1 MSTSRVLPSE
11 LLAPG
16 ATSSPESRSDSAPSD
31 DPIERRLDLYRAHTW
46 HGSKLA
52 EVPPRRWIV
61 PGWLPLE
68 GTMLLYGPPGAG
80 KSFYAIALAVELAR
94 GGTWSGAKLG
104 EPSTVLYLANERLVD
119 LRDRVEAWSRTSGEP
134 YPERLEVL
142 SPPSPPQ
149 LGNDLDLVALGRYVT
164 ERAPRV
170 VILDTFAR
178 MTLGKDENS
187 VRDMGEVMEAI
198 DSVRRATSG
207 GLVIGV
213 HHSGKDASRGM
224 RGSTAIL
231 GAVDLAVEISGV
243 AQRIRARVTK
253 SNGGAIPGDEHY
265 ALENV
270 LLDALPDE
278 DVLRSCAVL
287 RPASIDSASDDLYRV
302 IESEIV
308 ELLSD
313 HYAEGASRRK
323 LLEALASEFGRE
335 LRDSTLGKRLTAL
348 QRAEVIESIGSG
360 RSTSWRL
367 RTVQP
372 RLEVA

>member
-1 MSTSRVLPSE
+1 MSTTRVLPSE

-16 ATSSPESRSDSAPSD
+16 ATSSPESRADSAPSD
-31 DPIERRLDLYRAHTW
+31 DPIERRLDLYRSHTW
-46 HGSKLA
+46 RGSKLA

-61 PGWLPLE
+61 PGWLPVE

-104 EPSTVLYLANERLVD
+104 EPLTVLYLANERLVD

-149 LGNDLDLVALGRYVT
+149 LGNDLDLRALGRYVA

-270 LLDALPDE
+270 VLDALPGE

-302 IESEIV
+302 IENEIV

-323 LLEALASEFGRE
+323 ILEALASEFGRE

-360 RSTSWRL
+360 RSTTWRL
-367 RTVQP
+367 RTVQA
-372 RLEVA
+372 RLEVT